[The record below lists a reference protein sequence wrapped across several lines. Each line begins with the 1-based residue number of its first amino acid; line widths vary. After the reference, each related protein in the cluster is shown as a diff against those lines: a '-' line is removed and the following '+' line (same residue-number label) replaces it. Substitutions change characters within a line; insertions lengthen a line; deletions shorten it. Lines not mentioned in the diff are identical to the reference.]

1 MPVICSSP
9 GSHWASCSLPTCTSG
24 WWPAAS
30 SRTRG
35 SSRLKAGAESV
46 MADITR
52 LPYDVVVIGAGGS
65 GLRAAIE
72 ARLAGKR
79 TAVIS
84 KSLFGKA
91 HTVMAEGGAAA
102 AMGNVNPHDNWQVHY
117 RDTMRGGKFLNNWR
131 MAELHAKEAPDRV
144 WELEA
149 WGALFDRTPD
159 GKISQRNFGGHQ
171 YPRLAHVGDRTGLEM
186 IRTLQQKVVALQQED
201 ARAHTDPEAMI
212 KVFAETTITEL
223 MKDGDRIAGAFGY
236 IRESGKFVLFE
247 APTVILATGG
257 IGKTFKVTSN
267 SWEYTG
273 DGCAL
278 ALLAGARLINMEFV
292 QFHPTHMVWPLSV
305 RGLLVTESVRGDGGV
320 LRNSEGKRFMFN
332 YVPDVFRAQ
341 YAETEEEAD
350 RWYTDPDNNRRP
362 PELLPRDEVARA
374 NNAEVKAGRGSPH
387 GGVFLDIASR
397 RPAEEILRRLPSM
410 YHQFKELADVD
421 ITKEPMEVG
430 PAQHYVMGG
439 VEVDPDTAASVVP
452 GLFAA
457 GEVSGGMH
465 GSNRLGGNSLSDL
478 LVFGQRAGHGA
489 AAYLDSLGAA
499 RPAGSDA
506 DLASARAEALA
517 PLERSGGE
525 NPYTVHAEV
534 QQTMSDLV
542 GIIRKEDEIKAAL
555 AELEKLRAR
564 AANVSAEGGAAYN
577 PGWHLALD
585 LRNIMLIADCVAQ
598 AALERQ
604 ESRGGHTRDDFPGMS
619 AEWRK
624 VTLICSLEGDRVAI
638 KQQPMAAM
646 RGDLFALF
654 DRDELKKYYTEA
666 ELPREAGTAQPADSE
681 ETRS

>member
-1 MPVICSSP
+1 M
-9 GSHWASCSLPTCTSG
+9 T
-24 WWPAAS
+24 
-30 SRTRG
+30 
-35 SSRLKAGAESV
+35 
-46 MADITR
+46 DIER
-52 LPYDVVVIGAGGS
+52 LPYDVVVVGAGGS

-72 ARLAGKR
+72 ARQADKR

-91 HTVMAEGGAAA
+91 HTVMAEGGCAA
-102 AMGNVNPHDNWQVHY
+102 AMGNMNPNDNWMVHF

-144 WELEA
+144 YELEA
-149 WGALFDRTPD
+149 WGALFDRTKD
-159 GKISQRNFGGHQ
+159 GKISQRNFGGHE

-186 IRTLQQKVVALQQED
+186 IRTLQQRVVALQQED
-201 ARAHTDPEAMI
+201 ARTHGDPEAMI

-223 MKDGDRIAGAFGY
+223 VKDGERIAGAFGY
-236 IRESGKFVLFE
+236 IRETGQFVLFE

-257 IGKTFKVTSN
+257 IGKVFKVSSN

-273 DGCAL
+273 DGHAL
-278 ALLAGARLINMEFV
+278 ALLAGATLLNMEFV
-292 QFHPTHMVWPLSV
+292 QFHPTHMVWPISV

-320 LRNSEGKRFMFN
+320 LKNSEGKRYMFN
-332 YVPDVFRAQ
+332 YVPDVFRGQ

-350 RWYTDPDNNRRP
+350 RWYTDPDHNRRP

-439 VEVDPDTAASVVP
+439 VEVDPDTGESIVP

-478 LVFGQRAGHGA
+478 LVFGRRAGMGA
-489 AAYLDSLGAA
+489 VAYLDALGED
-499 RPAGSDA
+499 RPTVSDA
-506 DLASARAEALA
+506 DLQAARAEVLA

-525 NPYTVHAEV
+525 NPYTLHAEV

-564 AANVSAEGGAAYN
+564 AANVSAEGGPAYN

-585 LRNIMLIADCVAQ
+585 LRNILLIANCVAE

-604 ESRGGHTRDDFPGMS
+604 ESRGGHTRDDFPEMS

-624 VTLICSLEGDRVAI
+624 VNLVAALDGDHVTL
-638 KQQPMAAM
+638 KKQPMVPM
-646 RGDLFALF
+646 RSDLLALF
-654 DRDELKKYYTEA
+654 ELAELKKYYTDA
-666 ELPREAGTAQPADSE
+666 ELPPGTEPAQSPASE
-681 ETRS
+681 EKS